1 MDPFNHTHIL
11 ITYRFNLFPQYHKYI
26 TSIIVYNIYID
37 IDIDINSSCK
47 DLQGF
52 IHAIQGSAAVQP
64 GSISSDHHE
73 VLQHGL
79 AQQVTSG
86 HQSWE
91 NRQVFGSLQS
101 FIYIYNYIYIIIYN
115 YIYDYIYNY
124 NLIIINYVYIY
135 KFNFYSTLVFFLLL
149 FG

>member
-26 TSIIVYNIYID
+26 TSIIVYNIY

-79 AQQVTSG
+79 AQQTG
-86 HQSWE
+86 HIRSPKLGE
-91 NRQVFGSLQS
+91 STGLRKPSKLRL
-101 FIYIYNYIYIIIYN
+101 YIIIYIIIN
-115 YIYDYIYNY
+115 N
-124 NLIIINYVYIY
+124 N
-135 KFNFYSTLVFFLLL
+135 
-149 FG
+149 